1 MDVRMKRAA
10 STLIHFLAITILL
23 SGCTD
28 NPKKT
33 QEKEDMVVLPMTE
46 IPDIVET
53 TGKVGDG
60 TSMNVLELV
69 EESGDTLLIN
79 VPVSTITGGAE
90 SGDDIDIIYTV
101 ASNGDMT
108 ASVVVNLTALQHL
121 WTQPNGKGGMQ
132 SLELNSNGKAATYGM
147 SIEYDSWK
155 LENGMLLLHSPKII
169 GEEKGEIV
177 DTFHIMKLTDD
188 ELVLMSHEMES
199 VFKRSN

>member
-1 MDVRMKRAA
+1 MDMRTKHAA
-10 STLIHFLAITILL
+10 SILIHFLVIATLL
-23 SGCTD
+23 SGCID
-28 NPKKT
+28 KPKKT
-33 QEKEDMVVLPMTE
+33 QGKEDVVILPITE

-69 EESGDTLLIN
+69 DDSGDTLLIN

-101 ASNGDMT
+101 TSNGDMT
-108 ASVVVNLTALQHL
+108 ASVAINLTALQHL
-121 WTQPNGKGGMQ
+121 WTQPDGKGGMQ
-132 SLELNSNGKAATYGM
+132 SLELNSNGKAATYNM
-147 SIEYDSWK
+147 TIEYDSWK
-155 LENGMLLLHSPKII
+155 LENGMLLLHSPKVI

>member
-1 MDVRMKRAA
+1 MKRAA